1 MGNFFVMTAWKSG
14 KPEKDDSPCQ
24 EKRDRRVNQKEKD
37 RFDKEHELS
46 LLLEK
51 LKKEYLSA
59 LGLVI
64 AAIGKVDRQKE
75 FSNVGHILRLTVRV
89 LKSSERKL
97 HYLESVILRKLLAE
111 EKKES
116 SSDLEVM

>member
-1 MGNFFVMTAWKSG
+1 MTAWKSG